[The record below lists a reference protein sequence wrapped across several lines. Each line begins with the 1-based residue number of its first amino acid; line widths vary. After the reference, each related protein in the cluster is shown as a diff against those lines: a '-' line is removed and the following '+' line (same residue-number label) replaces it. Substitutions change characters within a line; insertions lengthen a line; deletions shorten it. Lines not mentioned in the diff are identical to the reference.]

1 MTEANCLCSTFD
13 YPEADDTGS
22 VGYLRPGMD
31 GKLVDDNGKDISAY
45 DVIGEMCV
53 RGPLIIPGYFN
64 ADGKDGGVNR
74 KDWDADGFYH
84 TGDMMYCDGQT
95 KKLYI
100 VDRKK
105 ELIKVRGF
113 QVAPPELEGLLLQ
126 MPGVVDCAVIGV
138 KEKDGEGEVPRAYV
152 IRRPGYQ
159 PAVTEEEI
167 KSFVKKNLASFKRLD
182 GGVRF
187 VDSIPKTASGKILKR
202 IMRDEAKA
210 EGRTEG
216 AKL

>member
-1 MTEANCLCSTFD
+1 MTESNCLCATFD
-13 YPEADDTGS
+13 YPESDDTGS
-22 VGYLRPGMD
+22 VGYLRPGMEA
-31 GKLVDDNGKDISAY
+31 KLVDDDGKDINDY
-45 DVIGEMCV
+45 DMVGEMCV

-95 KKLYI
+95 KKWYI

-126 MPGVVDCAVIGV
+126 LPGVVDCAVIGV
-138 KEKDGEGEVPRAYV
+138 SEKNGEGEVPRAYV
-152 IRRPGYQ
+152 IRRPGHQ
-159 PAVTEEEI
+159 PEATEEEI

-187 VDSIPKTASGKILKR
+187 VNSIPKTASGKILKR
-202 IMRDEAKA
+202 ILRDEAKA
-210 EGRTEG
+210 EVKAQG
-216 AKL
+216 ARL